1 MKYNAEVISIEEVS
15 ENLRIFRIKPDFPV
29 NSYEAGQYTTLGL
42 DGSEARVPRAQK
54 EELAE
59 GMLNKVQKRAYS
71 ISSPVFKED
80 HDLVDHNE
88 LDYLEFYI
96 SLVPVGH
103 KSYPPYLTPRLF
115 MLKEGD
121 RVNMGKK
128 ITGNYLLGD
137 VDDKDTIIFIS
148 TGTGLAPHN
157 PMLSKLLR
165 DGHEGKI
172 VIVECNRYSCEFGYS
187 TQIEEIVESYP
198 NVFHEVMIT
207 SEREDYYIQNLFS
220 ENVLED
226 KYDFKIEAKNTKV
239 YLCGSPRMIG
249 APKLVD
255 GKEVFDNKDGMVS
268 LLQSKYGLKSNYEND
283 EGQINFEKYW

>member
-1 MKYNAEVISIEEVS
+1 
-15 ENLRIFRIKPDFPV
+15 
-29 NSYEAGQYTTLGL
+29 
-42 DGSEARVPRAQK
+42 
-54 EELAE
+54 
-59 GMLNKVQKRAYS
+59 ML
-71 ISSPVFKED
+71 E
-80 HDLVDHNE
+80 
-88 LDYLEFYI
+88 
-96 SLVPVGH
+96 
-103 KSYPPYLTPRLF
+103 
-115 MLKEGD
+115 EGD
-121 RVNMGKK
+121 RISIGKE
-128 ITGNYLLGD
+128 ITGNYLLGG
-137 VDDKDTIIFIS
+137 VNNQDTIIFIS

-172 VIVECNRYSCEFGYS
+172 IIVECNCYSCEFGYS
-187 TQIEEIVESYP
+187 EQIEEIVESYP

-268 LLQSKYGLKSNYEND
+268 LLQSKYGLKSNYKND